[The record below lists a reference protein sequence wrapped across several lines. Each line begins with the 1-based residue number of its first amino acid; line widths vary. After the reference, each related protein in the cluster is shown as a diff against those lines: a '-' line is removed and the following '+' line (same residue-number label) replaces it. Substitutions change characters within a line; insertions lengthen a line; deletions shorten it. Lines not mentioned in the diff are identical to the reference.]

1 MASVIVAVLS
11 MLGTLLG
18 SYISGNKTVA
28 LLEFR
33 LSALEK
39 KVDKHNNVVERTYEL
54 EKMAAIHDEQIE
66 ELQKR
71 G

>member
-54 EKMAAIHDEQIE
+54 EKMEAIHNEQIE